1 MDPIPLTTE
10 QWAQVGLALKFL
22 WAAFASSLVAGGSLL
37 AAHAV
42 IPSAVETRTISS
54 RWLKIRPLFYLVGI
68 AGVVGIGLFLFLA
81 ASETD
86 WIRETYPRF
95 WQ

>member
-1 MDPIPLTTE
+1 MDPIPLTTD

-22 WAAFASSLVAGGSLL
+22 WGAFASSLVAGSSLL
-37 AAHAV
+37 TAHAL
-42 IPSAVETRTISS
+42 IPSAVETNTISD
-54 RWLKIRPLFYLVGI
+54 RWLKIRPLFYVVGITGLVGI
-68 AGVVGIGLFLFLA
+68 AAFLFLA

>member
-1 MDPIPLTTE
+1 MDPQPLNTD
-10 QWAQVGLALKFL
+10 QWAQVGLALKLL
-22 WAAFASSLVAGGSLL
+22 WGAFASALVAGTSLL

-42 IPSAVETRTISS
+42 IPSAVATNTISE
-54 RWLKIRPLFYLVGI
+54 RWLKIRPLFYVAGI
-68 AGVVGIGLFLFLA
+68 AGVVGIALFLILA
-81 ASETD
+81 ATEMD